1 MLLLL
6 SPAKNMQASE
16 RNFDTQTKPIFQ
28 KQANTLVEKLQHLK
42 QHELESMMHIS
53 KNLAKLNHERYM
65 NWQKTPKPAAT
76 KQALLY
82 FQGMVFIGIDANTLS
97 DKDLENAQKQIRI
110 LSGLY
115 GVLRPLDGVQAYRLE
130 MGTKWQTS
138 DFKHLYDFWKDSIT
152 QELNKSIKEHNHQFV
167 VNLASQ
173 EYFKSVH
180 PKQLKAPVI
189 TPMFKDNRGKGY
201 QTMAV
206 YAKKARGLMTRFII
220 QNKITNPE
228 DLRAFNSEGY
238 FYNTELS
245 KANQPVFTRDH

>member
-1 MLLLL
+1 MLLLI
-6 SPAKNMQASE
+6 SPAKNMEMSE
-16 RNFDTQTKPIFQ
+16 RSFDTQTKPIFQ
-28 KQANTLVEKLQHLK
+28 KQANTLVKKLQHLK
-42 QHELESMMHIS
+42 QHELEGMMHIS

-65 NWQKTPKPAAT
+65 NWQKTPKPTAT

-82 FQGMVFIGIDANTLS
+82 FQGMVFIGIDANSLS
-97 DKDLENAQKQIRI
+97 KKDLENAQKQVRI

-130 MGTKWQTS
+130 MGTKWQTA
-138 DFKHLYDFWKDSIT
+138 DFKNLYDFWKDSIT

-189 TPMFKDNRGKGY
+189 TPTFKDNRGKGY

-220 QNKITNPE
+220 QNQITSPQ
-228 DLRAFNSEGY
+228 DLQAFDSEGY
-238 FYNTELS
+238 FYNAELS